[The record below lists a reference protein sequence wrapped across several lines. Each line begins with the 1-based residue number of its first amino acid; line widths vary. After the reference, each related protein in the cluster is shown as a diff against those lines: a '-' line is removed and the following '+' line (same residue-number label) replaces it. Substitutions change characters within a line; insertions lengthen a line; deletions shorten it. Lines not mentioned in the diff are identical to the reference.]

1 VPQTRVP
8 PGQSLLLDNVD
19 WRTYLRFLR
28 LFSERPGFRLT
39 YDRGVLEI
47 MSPSGRHDH
56 FACLLAR
63 FVEVLTEELGLT
75 IKSGRTT
82 TFRRR
87 RARRGLEP
95 DNSYWIA
102 SEPRVRSVDE
112 VDLRVNPPPDL
123 CIEVDITRS
132 SLNRMSIYATLGV
145 PEVWRLD
152 EQGLTFHALQA
163 NRRYLAVDRSLAF
176 PHLSPDDVMRFLGL
190 RLQEEE
196 NAIVRQFR
204 EWVRQNKPASGGA
217 PQNP

>member
-8 PGQSLLLDNVD
+8 PGQSLLLDQVD
-19 WRTYLRFLR
+19 WRSYLRFLR
-28 LFSERPGFRLT
+28 LFSGRPSFRLT

-56 FACLLAR
+56 FAYLLGR
-63 FVEVLTEELGLT
+63 FVDTLTEELGL
-75 IKSGRTT
+75 KVKAGRCM

-102 SEPRVRSVDE
+102 NEARVQNQDE
-112 VDLRVNPPPDL
+112 IDLRVDPPPDL
-123 CIEVDITRS
+123 CIEVDITAR

-145 PEVWRLD
+145 PEVWRLN
-152 EQGLTFHALQA
+152 EQGLTFNVLQS
-163 NRRYLAVDRSLAF
+163 NRRYAVNDHSLAF
-176 PHLSPDDVMRFLGL
+176 PLLTPDDVMRFLVL
-190 RLQEEE
+190 RLSVDDNEV
-196 NAIVRQFR
+196 VRQFR
-204 EWVRQNKPASGGA
+204 DWVRQNKPTSGGA